1 MLVIFLYMQKIYQ
14 NNDKA
19 RPKKLKIKNID
30 KAFSCMYVYR
40 WIVNI
45 PPTLVNFKYD
55 VYIL

>member
-40 WIVNI
+40 
-45 PPTLVNFKYD
+45 
-55 VYIL
+55 